1 MVYIVTYSLPDL
13 SYCETQLGRRPHDI
27 LLICHAKFTHKAMT
41 LQERFPDIHVRVH
54 LEVHGK
60 LLLIAPDTVYLGST
74 NFGDSGWEEFTV
86 GIRSVEAVQFYE
98 QSFGCSG
105 LNPSCPLIITT
116 AMIRPSSGSGQFVPS
131 LAKSTENMPLKTIP
145 TTSFELWSSWTCFG
159 FPCLSVRQVRPVG
172 SLLNPGDQLPRV
184 MPRVGCEG

>member
-98 QSFGCSG
+98 QSFGVLWAQSVVPVDNNHG
-105 LNPSCPLIITT
+105 DDQ
-116 AMIRPSSGSGQFVPS
+116 AKQRERAIRTFARKKYGEYALEDYPYNV
-131 LAKSTENMPLKTIP
+131 I
-145 TTSFELWSSWTCFG
+145 
-159 FPCLSVRQVRPVG
+159 
-172 SLLNPGDQLPRV
+172 
-184 MPRVGCEG
+184 